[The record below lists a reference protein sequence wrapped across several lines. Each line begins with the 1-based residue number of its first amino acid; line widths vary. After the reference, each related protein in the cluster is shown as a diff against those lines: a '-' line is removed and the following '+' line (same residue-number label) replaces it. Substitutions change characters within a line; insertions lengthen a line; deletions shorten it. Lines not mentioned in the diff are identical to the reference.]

1 MKTYLTV
8 FMIVW
13 GLYSCGSWPV
23 AAQEAQDDPY
33 AETIQDLIQG
43 MPPQTIGPGAPPL
56 QEGPH
61 RLQLHVVSSA
71 TGEELRRFQ
80 VSLYPR
86 TATRFGTGR
95 LGEVVWPS
103 WKTYHDVA
111 GVASLDGLPEDRWFL
126 MTYSPGYVWYGQGV
140 TVPHEEVLEIPLV
153 PKTARLSGRVVNAV
167 THTPLAG
174 ATVTMSYLIGAS
186 EGVDGI
192 EEPDFH
198 PATTGADGTFRLE
211 PLPGAG
217 YETRLAISYDGY
229 FPEGR
234 TLAATAPWNDTLGD
248 ILLYPHG
255 RIDGQVLDG
264 TGQPVQ
270 GQMVYVLH
278 EEVPYQDVRVVARLF
293 ARKYRQDPKTMPYR
307 TDTAGR
313 FTTIPMPGGRY
324 RIVYGDLDRHVQL
337 IGLEHGEKKTLRLE
351 KR

>member
-1 MKTYLTV
+1 
-8 FMIVW
+8 
-13 GLYSCGSWPV
+13 
-23 AAQEAQDDPY
+23 
-33 AETIQDLIQG
+33 
-43 MPPQTIGPGAPPL
+43 MPPQTEEQGPPPL

-61 RLQLHVVSSA
+61 QLQLHVVSSA
-71 TGEELRRFQ
+71 TGEELRQFQ

-86 TATRFGTGR
+86 TATRFGAGR
-95 LGEVVWPS
+95 LGEVVWPL
-103 WKTYHDVA
+103 WKTYHEVA
-111 GVASLDGLPEDRWFL
+111 GVAFLDGLSEDRWFL
-126 MTYSPGYVWYGQGV
+126 IIYSPGYVWHGQGV
-140 TVPHEEVLEIPLV
+140 TVPHKDVLELALV
-153 PKTARLSGRVVNAV
+153 PKTARLSGRAVDAV
-167 THTPLAG
+167 TRTPLAG

-198 PATTGADGTFRLE
+198 PATTGPDGTFQFE
-211 PLPGAG
+211 PVPGAG
-217 YETRLAISYDGY
+217 YETRVAISHEGY
-229 FPEGR
+229 FRESR
-234 TLAATAPWNDTLGD
+234 TLAATAPWNETLGD

-278 EEVPYQDVRVVARLF
+278 EEVPYQNVQAVARLF
-293 ARKYRQDPKTMPYR
+293 ARKYRQDPKAMPYR
-307 TDTAGR
+307 TDAAGR

-337 IGLEHGEKKTLRLE
+337 IGLDHGEQKTLRLE